1 MRKAF
6 TLMEVLVVLI
16 LLTVLLSL
24 TVPNG
29 LKMFNQLENYLKN
42 IETGY
47 EVNQQKSF
55 SFIQEKEQTLMINE
69 RNISISAKGVMF
81 ENENS
86 NVYR

>member
-24 TVPNG
+24 TIPNG
-29 LKMFNQLENYLKN
+29 LKMFNQLENYLRN
-42 IETGY
+42 VETGY

-55 SFIQEKEQTLMINE
+55 SFIQAKQQTLMINE